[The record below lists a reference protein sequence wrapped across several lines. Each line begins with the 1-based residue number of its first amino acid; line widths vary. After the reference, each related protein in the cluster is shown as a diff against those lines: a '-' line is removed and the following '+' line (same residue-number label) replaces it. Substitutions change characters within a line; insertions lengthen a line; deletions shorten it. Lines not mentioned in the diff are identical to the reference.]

1 MFLFHD
7 DASAINKTQVVYT
20 GKLTAFWSGSDKME
34 WLQFEG
40 QGHQQYIPR
49 NALEQLFHQ
58 PSPNPMNPNQS
69 PRMNKNAAKNK
80 QQQRNALEPSEPY
93 LPLSKLLSTGV
104 TDLGIPPALQHYLEV
119 SFSQPSQRVY
129 RH

>member
-1 MFLFHD
+1 
-7 DASAINKTQVVYT
+7 
-20 GKLTAFWSGSDKME
+20 
-34 WLQFEG
+34 
-40 QGHQQYIPR
+40 
-49 NALEQLFHQ
+49 
-58 PSPNPMNPNQS
+58 MNPNQS

-80 QQQRNALEPSEPY
+80 QQQRNALEPPEPY

-119 SFSQPSQRVY
+119 SSPQHSQSVY

>member
-1 MFLFHD
+1 
-7 DASAINKTQVVYT
+7 
-20 GKLTAFWSGSDKME
+20 ME

-49 NALEQLFHQ
+49 SALEQMFLQ
-58 PSPNPMNPNQS
+58 PSPNPMNPTQS
-69 PRMNKNAAKNK
+69 PRMNKNSAKNK
-80 QQQRNALEPSEPY
+80 QQQQRNALEPTEPY
-93 LPLSKLLSTGV
+93 LPLSKLLGTGV

-119 SFSQPSQRVY
+119 SIFHHSQSVY